1 MPGIVPT
8 PMSASSPFWTPY
20 AKDHVDLTGMLALY
34 LVQSPRA
41 DYLRG
46 GFVGVNWDVE
56 EMERYK
62 EEIVERKLLR
72 TSWLPVLPFEGGKGL
87 AEFER

>member
-1 MPGIVPT
+1 
-8 PMSASSPFWTPY
+8 
-20 AKDHVDLTGMLALY
+20 
-34 LVQSPRA
+34 
-41 DYLRG
+41 
-46 GFVGVNWDVE
+46 VGVNWDVE

-87 AEFER
+87 VEFER